1 MKFTTRLVLCTVIP
15 SSLFVLAL
23 GLALWSLVRTQHD
36 FNRYIG
42 VEQAVVT
49 GLSEM
54 YAQGLQSGQ
63 ALRNILL
70 DPANRTAYTNFDAAQ
85 SAFAQAHTATLASA
99 RGTTFEADVQ
109 ALLALRLAPRG
120 RGRFNAGRS
129 RPRRAGHAGA
139 DGRPGAHAGQLAP
152 IGGAGARCCG
162 GHWPRLRRDRARQP

>member
-99 RGTTFEADVQ
+99 RGTAFEADVQ
-109 ALLALRLAPRG
+109 ALLALRNHQFAAQQHVQALAQSDAAQAAALL
-120 RGRFNAGRS
+120 NT
-129 RPRRAGHAGA
+129 
-139 DGRPGAHAGQLAP
+139 
-152 IGGAGARCCG
+152 
-162 GHWPRLRRDRARQP
+162 